1 MTILDLFISRWKNWP
16 LLKGWGR
23 RWQRKHR
30 WKSEFAFFQS
40 SSRLLQVT
48 NFFKCKANHP
58 KVEFLRTIAKRKF
71 RRRLRTSSVQR
82 EIRHFRVVTC
92 IDGKEMYKKAW
103 CTCEIVVLLI
113 KPIAFVEFPSPSSDL
128 KVPIGIGQ
136 LGTRFSGRCHCRE
149 VYTRVNIWTVRR
161 GKKVAVVERW
171 PSVEVRQPKYCYEK
185 TIHVVL
191 NQLCSSLWTSLFRQY
206 MHVCVWVCVCVCV
219 CVVSDRNNYR

>member
-1 MTILDLFISRWKNWP
+1 
-16 LLKGWGR
+16 
-23 RWQRKHR
+23 
-30 WKSEFAFFQS
+30 
-40 SSRLLQVT
+40 
-48 NFFKCKANHP
+48 
-58 KVEFLRTIAKRKF
+58 
-71 RRRLRTSSVQR
+71 
-82 EIRHFRVVTC
+82 
-92 IDGKEMYKKAW
+92 MYKKAW
-103 CTCEIVVLLI
+103 CTCEIVVLLS

-191 NQLCSSLWTSLFRQY
+191 NQLCSSLWTSRFWSSVVHYFTFGQMRTGTLEGNPGGFQGQ
-206 MHVCVWVCVCVCV
+206 CVFPL
-219 CVVSDRNNYR
+219 VSFDRYANCGRGRLKKCTS